1 MHRECILSVGTN
13 SFHKIHSSTTKPHL
27 PTRLERR
34 ATLPIIQVQTP
45 AAGTTPHPSS
55 PAHPVFAEEHF
66 DSIIAVR
73 VRVPAQLDL
82 DPPPLSGRTSWMPRS
97 QRTGTIS
104 SAIHE
109 ASFVGSGRSRFSHF
123 GRGSGGRSWVVCRS
137 SWLNQSITIEFEV
150 FAVIVEMSIAMF
162 TCYAGYVF
170 LRKVIS

>member
-82 DPPPLSGRTSWMPRS
+82 DPPHYRVVRPGCPAVRERARSHPRS
-97 QRTGTIS
+97 TRRVS
-104 SAIHE
+104 WE
-109 ASFVGSGRSRFSHF
+109 AEEADSVTSGEGQEGVVGWFVVHLG
-123 GRGSGGRSWVVCRS
+123 
-137 SWLNQSITIEFEV
+137 
-150 FAVIVEMSIAMF
+150 
-162 TCYAGYVF
+162 
-170 LRKVIS
+170 

>member
-82 DPPPLSGRTSWMPRS
+82 DPPPIIGSYVLDAPQSENGHDLIRDPR
-97 QRTGTIS
+97 G
-104 SAIHE
+104 E
-109 ASFVGSGRSRFSHF
+109 F
-123 GRGSGGRSWVVCRS
+123 RGKRKKQI
-137 SWLNQSITIEFEV
+137 QS
-150 FAVIVEMSIAMF
+150 
-162 TCYAGYVF
+162 
-170 LRKVIS
+170 LRERVRRA